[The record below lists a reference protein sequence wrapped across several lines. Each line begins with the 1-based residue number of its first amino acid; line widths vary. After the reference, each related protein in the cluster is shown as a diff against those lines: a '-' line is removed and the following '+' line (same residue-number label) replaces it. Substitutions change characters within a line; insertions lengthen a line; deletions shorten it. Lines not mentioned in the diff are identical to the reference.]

1 MFVWGLQPA
10 AASSRKKRSPLEASL
25 LDRNRNPDHAPV
37 VVNVE
42 GMFRI
47 LRQSLKLDDDIPFV
61 DCDAAMSTCG
71 PDHLMFGDEVHLMP
85 QGDVLLAGLYADA
98 IAKAYIDKGR
108 WREVLK

>member
-1 MFVWGLQPA
+1 MFVWGLQP

-25 LDRNRNPDHAPV
+25 LKRNRNPDHAPV
-37 VVNVE
+37 VANVE

-47 LRQSLKLDDDIPFV
+47 LRQSLKLDDDTPFV
-61 DCDAAMSTCG
+61 DCDAAMSACG
-71 PDHLMFGDEVHLMP
+71 PDHLMFGDDVHLMP
-85 QGDVLLAGLYADA
+85 EGDVLLAGLYADA